1 MEALSKKLRRSWRLG
16 KCASSKFTSILVF
29 NWEKKILT
37 AIMFISSLQVFKN
50 LKWDYL
56 SVKWSQRS
64 QKKRLWTDWRKLRR
78 KLRKLTRLNFILR
91 LQMTLST
98 KQSRALWS
106 SWTLNNNRSNDRL
119 IWYTSSLCLFGF
131 LNCLLVISIKSYLVM
146 VQQII
151 KLLSL

>member
-1 MEALSKKLRRSWRLG
+1 MEALSKKSRRSWRLG
-16 KCASSKFTSILVF
+16 KCVSSKFTSILVF

-98 KQSRALWS
+98 KQSRALRS
-106 SWTLNNNRSNDRL
+106 SWTLNNNQSNDRL
-119 IWYTSSLCLFGF
+119 IWYTSSLCLFEF
-131 LNCLLVISIKSYLVM
+131 FNCLLVISIKSYLVI